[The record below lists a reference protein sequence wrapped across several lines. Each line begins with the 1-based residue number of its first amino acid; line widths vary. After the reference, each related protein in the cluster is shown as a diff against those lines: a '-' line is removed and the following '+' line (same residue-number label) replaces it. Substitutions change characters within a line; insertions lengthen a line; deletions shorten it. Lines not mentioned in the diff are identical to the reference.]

1 MCCLVKKD
9 GKNGIELSMIGNKVY
24 EKDED
29 FKNSDHGD
37 SQFNQY
43 VKVLNRLNWNRT
55 EQSGK

>member
-1 MCCLVKKD
+1 MCCLVKKA
-9 GKNGIELSMIGNKVY
+9 GKNGIELSMIGNKVC
-24 EKDED
+24 EKYED
-29 FKNSDHGD
+29 FKNSDYGD

>member
-1 MCCLVKKD
+1 MKKD
-9 GKNGIELSMIGNKVY
+9 GKNGIEFSMIGNKVY
-24 EKDED
+24 EKYED

>member
-24 EKDED
+24 EKYED

-55 EQSGK
+55 EQTGK

>member
-9 GKNGIELSMIGNKVY
+9 GKNGIELSMIGNKVCEKY
-24 EKDED
+24 EDI
-29 FKNSDHGD
+29 KNSDHGD